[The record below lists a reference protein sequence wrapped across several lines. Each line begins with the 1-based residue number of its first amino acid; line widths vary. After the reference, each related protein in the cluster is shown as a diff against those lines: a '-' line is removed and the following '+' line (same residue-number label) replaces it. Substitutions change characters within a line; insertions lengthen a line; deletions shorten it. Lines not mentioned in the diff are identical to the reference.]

1 MFGGPVI
8 NCVLTIT
15 NIKTEEQRTYTHIST
30 KTAQPDRI
38 SSLLHHAET
47 LTRRFID

>member
-8 NCVLTIT
+8 NNVLTII
-15 NIKTEEQRTYTHIST
+15 NIKTEEQKTYIST

-38 SSLLHHAET
+38 SSLLHHADI
-47 LTRRFID
+47 LTRRFMD